1 MSQEP
6 RYYEFVRLPSF
17 ERSAENVLTEE
28 EIQCVEARLIANP
41 RAGDLV
47 ANTGGVRKT
56 RAASEGRGKSGSTR
70 VIYLFLELRG
80 KIYLLLAYP
89 KNAQANLTD
98 EQKRRMREL
107 VARLREERS

>member
-1 MSQEP
+1 M
-6 RYYEFVRLPSF
+6 
-17 ERSAENVLTEE
+17 
-28 EIQCVEARLIANP
+28 EARLIENP

-47 ANTGGVRKT
+47 ANTGGVRKL

-70 VIYLFLELRG
+70 VLYLFLELRG
-80 KIYLLLAYP
+80 KVYLLLVYP